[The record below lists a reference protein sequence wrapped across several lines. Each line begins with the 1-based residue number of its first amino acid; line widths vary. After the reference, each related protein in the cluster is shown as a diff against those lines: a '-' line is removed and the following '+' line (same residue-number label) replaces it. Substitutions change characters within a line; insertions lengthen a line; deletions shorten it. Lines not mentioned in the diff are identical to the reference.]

1 MNSYPYDGRRQIYS
15 FYSDSIGLESF
26 IRNSSIFILISD
38 HREIVY
44 TEIKECDDLID
55 GYWHSLTIV
64 HTAQRSSLFVSAFQT
79 TLTCHLTIYIDGLL
93 RKEIKNVKYVSMIND
108 PITLASI
115 GSSSQRPKSSEL
127 KQKSESLST
136 TIGKS
141 IQPFKGLFSSRSK
154 SSISRKENQ
163 GFSSQN
169 IMTIESNSQ
178 DTIFGQSTCLYGQL
192 ASVWILA
199 ETLDELQVKHLY
211 EMGKIFQRITD

>member
-1 MNSYPYDGRRQIYS
+1 MNSYPYDGRSQIYS

-127 KQKSESLST
+127 KQKNESLS

>member
-1 MNSYPYDGRRQIYS
+1 
-15 FYSDSIGLESF
+15 
-26 IRNSSIFILISD
+26 
-38 HREIVY
+38 
-44 TEIKECDDLID
+44 
-55 GYWHSLTIV
+55 
-64 HTAQRSSLFVSAFQT
+64 
-79 TLTCHLTIYIDGLL
+79 
-93 RKEIKNVKYVSMIND
+93 MIND

-127 KQKSESLST
+127 KQKNESLST